1 MQRYFAVID
10 DPRHQG
16 YVKHKLS
23 DILVIVMCAVLC
35 GMDQLCDVM
44 AYAQNKADFFRA
56 CFGIEQIPSKPT
68 VSRVLSIIDGQ
79 KLSETI
85 FAILQET
92 LGTQGDVIAVD
103 GKAIRSTSKAGKPH
117 SALQI
122 ITAYLTENG
131 VVLGQEKIH
140 EKTNEIPVFQKMLS
154 YLNIKGKIITADA
167 MHCQRDTCAMITE
180 QGGDYVLGLK
190 ENQGTLHEDVELYFA
205 DSGPDDA
212 LEEFSTIEK
221 NGGRVEKRVCR
232 KLKEIAWLQERHG
245 WPGLKAVFSIER
257 TISSA
262 RRTTTE
268 TNYYITSS
276 NDSAG
281 RLLQIAR
288 EHWNIES
295 MHWCLDVVFSEDKSR
310 FYSENAHLCLNAF
323 RKYAL
328 AIQKKYLSTLPKKP
342 SVKRH
347 LVDCLL
353 NDRLLLKVVSET
365 RVL

>member
-1 MQRYFAVID
+1 
-10 DPRHQG
+10 
-16 YVKHKLS
+16 
-23 DILVIVMCAVLC
+23 MCAVLC

-44 AYAQNKADFFRA
+44 AYAQNKADFFRTY
-56 CFGIEQIPSKPT
+56 FGIERIPSKPT

-92 LGTQGDVIAVD
+92 LGTQGNVIAVD
-103 GKAIRSTSKAGKPH
+103 GKAIRSTSQAGKPH

-167 MHCQRDTCAMITE
+167 MHCQRDTCATITE

-190 ENQGTLHEDVELYFA
+190 ENQRTLHEDVELYFV
-205 DSGPDDA
+205 DGTTKEDM
-212 LEEFSTIEK
+212 EEFTTVEK
-221 NGGRVEKRVCR
+221 NGGRVEKRVCK
-232 KLKEIAWLQERHG
+232 KLKEIAWLKERHG
-245 WPGLKAVFSIER
+245 WPGLNAVFSIER
-257 TISSA
+257 TISTSS
-262 RRTTTE
+262 RVTTE
-268 TNYYITSS
+268 TSYYITSA
-276 NDSAG
+276 NESAEK
-281 RLLQIAR
+281 LLRIAR
-288 EHWNIES
+288 EHWNVES

-328 AIQKKYLSTLPKKP
+328 ALHKRYLTTVQKKP

-353 NDRLLLKVVSET
+353 NDQILLKVISEV
-365 RVL
+365 RIL